1 MGILSSLKRKFGK
14 ADDAPVEI
22 DAKDLKPIPDCLRQ
36 EENHSLDEEA
46 YMVLLYTIESGFCD
60 LYEEEILRTDSQA
73 GAVLEW
79 LIRNCSAD
87 PGGDPMLSQMQLRLK
102 AFVNVNQN
110 RYSRGD
116 IRRACNKI
124 RRSVE
129 RHRDA
134 MREDA
139 YLRFILEHVE

>member
-1 MGILSSLKRKFGK
+1 MGILSSLKQRLGR

-22 DAKDLKPIPDCLRQ
+22 DEKDLKPIPECLRQ
-36 EENHSLDEEA
+36 EENISLEEEH

-60 LYEEEILRTDSQA
+60 LFEEKILSADSQA
-73 GAVLEW
+73 KAVLEW
-79 LIRNCSAD
+79 LVKNCAAD
-87 PGGDPMLSQMQLRLK
+87 PGGDLLLSQMQLRLK
-102 AFVNVNQN
+102 AFLNINQN